1 MYVFNYTEN
10 NLIKPIVEQ
19 NNDDAGKETT
29 YLFTRSQQMPSY
41 NPVNDKEPFRNFFSS
56 IKPTN
61 LLRKGNHYI
70 KIFMCKTFQKL
81 GKGKSKGV
89 ATVKTYP
96 FLSIYSWI
104 WARSRE
110 EVVLVLKTLV
120 WF

>member
-1 MYVFNYTEN
+1 
-10 NLIKPIVEQ
+10 
-19 NNDDAGKETT
+19 
-29 YLFTRSQQMPSY
+29 MPSY

-61 LLRKGNHYI
+61 MLRKGNHYI

-104 WARSRE
+104 
-110 EVVLVLKTLV
+110 
-120 WF
+120 

>member
-120 WF
+120 

>member
-89 ATVKTYP
+89 ATVNTYP
-96 FLSIYSWI
+96 FLSIYPWI
-104 WARSRE
+104 
-110 EVVLVLKTLV
+110 
-120 WF
+120 

>member
-1 MYVFNYTEN
+1 MYMFNYTEN
-10 NLIKPIVEQ
+10 NLIKPNVEQ
-19 NNDDAGKETT
+19 NNDDTGKETT

-41 NPVNDKEPFRNFFSS
+41 NPVNDKEQCRNFFSS

-61 LLRKGNHYI
+61 LLRKGNHFI

-89 ATVKTYP
+89 AIVKTHP
-96 FLSIYSWI
+96 FLSIYPWI

-110 EVVLVLKTLV
+110 EVELVLKTLV
-120 WF
+120 